1 MNCYDCQYRS
11 KIDSKFC
18 YNYMML
24 IKESKPE
31 CDADN
36 RREVILMQT
45 KDRNWL
51 TVDEITELK
60 ATEVM
65 P

>member
-11 KIDSKFC
+11 KIDPMFC
-18 YNYMML
+18 NNYLML
-24 IKESKPE
+24 IKEAKSE
-31 CDADN
+31 CDIDN

-45 KDRNWL
+45 KGRTWL

-60 ATEVM
+60 TTEVM
-65 P
+65 

>member
-1 MNCYDCQYRS
+1 
-11 KIDSKFC
+11 
-18 YNYMML
+18 MML
-24 IKESKPE
+24 IKDAKPE
-31 CDADN
+31 CNADN

-45 KDRNWL
+45 KGRNWL

-65 P
+65 